1 MGVDQPADGK
11 SGFPFAGTR
20 RNVTRM
26 KSSPVAEYL
35 QHRLAA
41 LATRMPLAWINL
53 LTGAPRTCDGRTL
66 DARTQW
72 LLNVIERSGQPPL
85 HRLHLAAA
93 RAEYEASMKLL
104 SGNWLP
110 DSMLWG
116 GAPHLGEVVDRTI
129 SGPAGR
135 IPLRIYHPAATNA
148 GRQPPA
154 ILWLHG
160 GGWVL
165 GSLDAYDAPCR
176 FLAARSEAVVV
187 AVDYRLAPEH
197 RFPAGLDDCR
207 AAWQWLA
214 AETAALGAD
223 PARLVLAGDDAGG
236 NLAAVLAQELRA
248 EAAAPAFQ
256 LLLYPICDLAMSTAS
271 MASCGEGYL
280 LTREMLEWCR
290 SHYLSD
296 PAQATDP
303 RVSPL
308 LAADLSGIAPAMV
321 VTAGFDPVRDE
332 GRAYADRLQAAGAK
346 TVHREFETLIHGF
359 IGMRGTLQAA
369 ARAMDE
375 IAAGLRHELATLGQ

>member
-1 MGVDQPADGK
+1 VQRHK
-11 SGFPFAGTR
+11 SGFAFAGAGP
-20 RNVTRM
+20 NLAGM
-26 KSSPVAEYL
+26 KSSPFAEYL

-72 LLNVIERSGQPPL
+72 LLNVIDRSGQPPL

-116 GAPHLGEVVDRTI
+116 GAPHIGEVVDRTI
-129 SGPAGR
+129 SGPAGS
-135 IPLRIYHPAATNA
+135 IPLRVYHPATATA
-148 GRQPPA
+148 GRKPPA

-176 FLAARSEAVVV
+176 FLAARCEAVVIC
-187 AVDYRLAPEH
+187 VDYRLAPEH
-197 RFPAGLDDCR
+197 RFPAALEDCA
-207 AAWQWLA
+207 AAWQWLV
-214 AETAALGAD
+214 AEATTLGVD

-236 NLAAVLAQELRA
+236 NLAAVLAQELRGTP
-248 EAAAPAFQ
+248 AAPAFQ
-256 LLLYPICDLAMSTAS
+256 LLVYPITDLAMKTSS
-271 MASCGEGYL
+271 MVSCGEGYL

-303 RVSPL
+303 RASPL
-308 LAADLSGIAPAMV
+308 LAADLSGVAPAMV

-332 GRAYADRLQAAGAK
+332 GRAYADRLQAAGVK
-346 TVHREFETLIHGF
+346 TVHREFEMLIHGF